1 MIMED
6 CKRKRIL
13 AVLIALAMVLTM
25 FTGNTMVYA
34 DEQLVSG
41 TAKPAKGTVY
51 EAEPAQI
58 NVSVTAKAEQ
68 GIEVPTDIVLVMDCS
83 GSMTSDNRFSA
94 MQQAGKNFLNIVNFN
109 QHQVGIVGY
118 ESSPKSTP
126 LTDNKDTLNT
136 FLDGLT
142 AGGTTATH
150 LAINQAVDVL
160 NGGRSDARKA
170 IVLLTDGKA
179 DSDAE
184 TYSAAENAKNKG
196 IVFYTIAVLGP
207 NEDPDQ
213 SAPNAEL
220 KRIATSATHHHFV
233 LGSVGL
239 DAVYKEVAGQ
249 IGAANPTDVV
259 ITQTITDD
267 FDIVAGS
274 TDSNIPRPT
283 VNGNTIT
290 WTMNE
295 VQAQTFNLS
304 YKVVAKAGLSH
315 EKHAVTTGGTITYKT
330 YDGQE
335 RTNTIAPT
343 YVTIQDYPT
352 LQLEKLSANSTKV
365 NTSKDI
371 LIYGSGFLYGDN
383 FKVYVGNEEASVL
396 AEANSFVKV
405 KVPAIAT
412 AGTYDVTVVNNYTG
426 EQKTLSQVFTYTED
440 NTEVKP
446 FTLDRLSS
454 PSGKV
459 NTTKDILV
467 YGTGFKSGNDFK
479 VTVGGEEAAVLAV
492 ANSFVKIT
500 VPAIAT
506 AGTYDVTVT
515 NGDGQTATLAQA
527 YTYEEEPVTPLTLT
541 KLSSPSGKV
550 NATKDILVYGS
561 GFKNGNGF
569 KVTVGGEEATV
580 VTVAGSFVKI
590 TVPAIATAGTY
601 DVEVTNGDGQT
612 ASLTQAYTYIEDN
625 TETTPLTLT
634 KLSSPSGKVNA
645 TKDILVYGSGFKNGN
660 GFKVTV
666 GGEEA
671 TVVTVASSFVKITV
685 PAIATAG
692 TYDVEVTNGDG
703 QTATLA
709 QSYTYEGEPVIPL
722 TLTKLSSPSGKVNK
736 TKDILVYGA
745 GFKSGND
752 FKVTVGGEE
761 AAVVTVANSFV
772 KITVPAITT
781 AGTYDVTVTN
791 GDGQTATLAQS
802 YTYEGDTTPVVPLTL
817 DRLSSP
823 SGKVNTTKDIL
834 VYGTGFKAGNDFKV
848 TVGGEEAAIV
858 TVANSFVKITVPAI
872 ATAGTYDVTV
882 TNGDGQTATLTQS
895 YTYEGETVVQLTL
908 KNLSSPSG
916 KVNVTKDVLVY
927 GSGFKSGNDFKVT
940 VGGEEAVVL
949 AVANSF
955 VKITVPAIATA
966 GTYDV
971 TVTNGDGQTATL
983 AQSYTYE
990 AEPIVPI
997 TLTKASTYV
1006 GTAGKT
1012 KDILIYG
1019 TGFKKQKQLQV
1030 LVGGEPAVVKA
1041 TANSFVKVTIPAI
1054 AAKGDYEITV
1064 TGDDGL
1070 TVALGKKF
1078 TYK

>member
-1 MIMED
+1 MYIDKNIQIPKIIKEDNKMIMED

-13 AVLIALAMVLTM
+13 AVLIVLAMVLTM

-94 MQQAGKNFLNIVNFN
+94 MQRAGKNFLNIVNFN

-160 NGGRSDARKA
+160 NGGRSDTRKA

-184 TYSAAENAKNKG
+184 TYSAAENAKNRG

-352 LQLEKLSANSTKV
+352 LQLEKLSSSSTKV
-365 NTSKDI
+365 NTTKDI
-371 LIYGSGFLYGDN
+371 LVYGSGFLYGDN

-426 EQKTLSQVFTYTED
+426 EQKTLSQVFAYTED
-440 NTEVKP
+440 DTEEKT
-446 FTLDRLSS
+446 FTLDKLSS

-515 NGDGQTATLAQA
+515 NGDGQTATLAQSYTYEGDTTPAVPLTLDRLSSPSGKVNATKDILVYGSGFKSGNGFKVTVGGEEATVVTVAGSFVKITVPAIATAGTYDVEVTNGDGQTASLAQA
-527 YTYEEEPVTPLTLT
+527 YTYEGEPVTPLTLT

-612 ASLTQAYTYIEDN
+612 ASLTQAYTYER
-625 TETTPLTLT
+625 
-634 KLSSPSGKVNA
+634 
-645 TKDILVYGSGFKNGN
+645 
-660 GFKVTV
+660 
-666 GGEEA
+666 
-671 TVVTVASSFVKITV
+671 
-685 PAIATAG
+685 
-692 TYDVEVTNGDG
+692 
-703 QTATLA
+703 
-709 QSYTYEGEPVIPL
+709 EPV
-722 TLTKLSSPSGKVNK
+722 
-736 TKDILVYGA
+736 
-745 GFKSGND
+745 
-752 FKVTVGGEE
+752 
-761 AAVVTVANSFV
+761 
-772 KITVPAITT
+772 
-781 AGTYDVTVTN
+781 
-791 GDGQTATLAQS
+791 
-802 YTYEGDTTPVVPLTL
+802 
-817 DRLSSP
+817 
-823 SGKVNTTKDIL
+823 
-834 VYGTGFKAGNDFKV
+834 
-848 TVGGEEAAIV
+848 
-858 TVANSFVKITVPAI
+858 
-872 ATAGTYDVTV
+872 
-882 TNGDGQTATLTQS
+882 
-895 YTYEGETVVQLTL
+895 
-908 KNLSSPSG
+908 
-916 KVNVTKDVLVY
+916 
-927 GSGFKSGNDFKVT
+927 
-940 VGGEEAVVL
+940 
-949 AVANSF
+949 
-955 VKITVPAIATA
+955 
-966 GTYDV
+966 
-971 TVTNGDGQTATL
+971 
-983 AQSYTYE
+983 
-990 AEPIVPI
+990 VPI
-997 TLTKASTYV
+997 TLTKLSTYT

-1019 TGFKKQKQLQV
+1019 TGFTKQTQLKV
-1030 LVGGEPAVVKA
+1030 TIGGQ
-1041 TANSFVKVTIPAI
+1041 TANLKKAASSFVKVTVPAI
-1054 AAKGDYEITV
+1054 AAKGDYEVAV
-1064 TGDDGL
+1064 TGDDGK
-1070 TVALGKKF
+1070 TVILGKKF

>member
-142 AGGTTATH
+142 AGGGTATH

-184 TYSAAENAKNKG
+184 TYSAAGNAKNKG

-352 LQLEKLSANSTKV
+352 LQLEKLSSSSTKV
-365 NTSKDI
+365 NTTKDI
-371 LIYGSGFLYGDN
+371 LVYGSGFLYGDN

-467 YGTGFKSGNDFK
+467 YGTGFKSGTDFK
-479 VTVGGEEAAVLAV
+479 VTVGGEEATVLAV

-500 VPAIAT
+500 VPAISA

-515 NGDGQTATLAQA
+515 NGDGQTATLAQS
-527 YTYEEEPVTPLTLT
+527 YTYEGEPVVPLTLT

-561 GFKNGNGF
+561 GFKNGNDF

-580 VTVAGSFVKI
+580 LAVANSFVKI
-590 TVPAIATAGTY
+590 KVPAIATAGTY
-601 DVEVTNGDGQT
+601 DV
-612 ASLTQAYTYIEDN
+612 I
-625 TETTPLTLT
+625 
-634 KLSSPSGKVNA
+634 
-645 TKDILVYGSGFKNGN
+645 
-660 GFKVTV
+660 
-666 GGEEA
+666 
-671 TVVTVASSFVKITV
+671 
-685 PAIATAG
+685 
-692 TYDVEVTNGDG
+692 VTNGDG

-736 TKDILVYGA
+736 TKDILVYGS
-745 GFKSGND
+745 GFKNGND

-761 AAVVTVANSFV
+761 ATVLAVANSFV
-772 KITVPAITT
+772 KI
-781 AGTYDVTVTN
+781 
-791 GDGQTATLAQS
+791 
-802 YTYEGDTTPVVPLTL
+802 
-817 DRLSSP
+817 
-823 SGKVNTTKDIL
+823 K
-834 VYGTGFKAGNDFKV
+834 
-848 TVGGEEAAIV
+848 
-858 TVANSFVKITVPAI
+858 VPAI

-882 TNGDGQTATLTQS
+882 TNGDGQTATLSQS
-895 YTYEGETVVQLTL
+895 YTYEGDTTPVVPL
-908 KNLSSPSG
+908 KLDRLSSPSG
-916 KVNVTKDVLVY
+916 KVNKTKDILVY
-927 GSGFKSGNDFKVT
+927 GTGFKSGTDFKVT
-940 VGGEEAVVL
+940 VGGEEATVL

-955 VKITVPAIATA
+955 VKITVPAIAIA
-966 GTYDV
+966 GAYDV

-1006 GTAGKT
+1006 GTVGKT

-1019 TGFKKQKQLQV
+1019 TGFTKQKQLQV

-1054 AAKGDYEITV
+1054 ATKGDYEITV
-1064 TGDDGL
+1064 TGDDGQ
-1070 TVALGKKF
+1070 TVTLGKKF

>member
-1 MIMED
+1 MYIDKNIQIPKIIKEDNKMIMED

-13 AVLIALAMVLTM
+13 AVLIVLAMVLTM

-136 FLDGLT
+136 FLDGLS

-160 NGGRSDARKA
+160 NGGRSDTRKA

-184 TYSAAENAKNKG
+184 TYSAAENAKNRG

-295 VQAQTFNLS
+295 VQAQTFDLS

-352 LQLEKLSANSTKV
+352 LQLEKLSSSSTKV
-365 NTSKDI
+365 NTTKDI
-371 LIYGSGFLYGDN
+371 LVYGSGFLYGDN

-426 EQKTLSQVFTYTED
+426 EQKTLVQAFSY
-440 NTEVKP
+440 
-446 FTLDRLSS
+446 
-454 PSGKV
+454 
-459 NTTKDILV
+459 TKDD
-467 YGTGFKSGNDFK
+467 T
-479 VTVGGEEAAVLAV
+479 EA
-492 ANSFVKIT
+492 
-500 VPAIAT
+500 
-506 AGTYDVTVT
+506 
-515 NGDGQTATLAQA
+515 
-527 YTYEEEPVTPLTLT
+527 
-541 KLSSPSGKV
+541 
-550 NATKDILVYGS
+550 
-561 GFKNGNGF
+561 
-569 KVTVGGEEATV
+569 
-580 VTVAGSFVKI
+580 
-590 TVPAIATAGTY
+590 
-601 DVEVTNGDGQT
+601 
-612 ASLTQAYTYIEDN
+612 
-625 TETTPLTLT
+625 TPLTLT

-703 QTATLA
+703 QTASLTQA
-709 QSYTYEGEPVIPL
+709 YTYEREPV
-722 TLTKLSSPSGKVNK
+722 
-736 TKDILVYGA
+736 
-745 GFKSGND
+745 
-752 FKVTVGGEE
+752 
-761 AAVVTVANSFV
+761 
-772 KITVPAITT
+772 
-781 AGTYDVTVTN
+781 
-791 GDGQTATLAQS
+791 
-802 YTYEGDTTPVVPLTL
+802 
-817 DRLSSP
+817 
-823 SGKVNTTKDIL
+823 
-834 VYGTGFKAGNDFKV
+834 
-848 TVGGEEAAIV
+848 
-858 TVANSFVKITVPAI
+858 
-872 ATAGTYDVTV
+872 
-882 TNGDGQTATLTQS
+882 
-895 YTYEGETVVQLTL
+895 
-908 KNLSSPSG
+908 
-916 KVNVTKDVLVY
+916 
-927 GSGFKSGNDFKVT
+927 
-940 VGGEEAVVL
+940 
-949 AVANSF
+949 
-955 VKITVPAIATA
+955 
-966 GTYDV
+966 
-971 TVTNGDGQTATL
+971 
-983 AQSYTYE
+983 
-990 AEPIVPI
+990 VPI
-997 TLTKASTYV
+997 TLTKLSTYT

-1019 TGFKKQKQLQV
+1019 TGFTKQTQLKV
-1030 LVGGEPAVVKA
+1030 TIGGQ
-1041 TANSFVKVTIPAI
+1041 TANLKKAASSFVKVTVPAI
-1054 AAKGDYEITV
+1054 AAKGDYEVAV
-1064 TGDDGL
+1064 TGDDGK
-1070 TVALGKKF
+1070 TVILGKKF